1 MIESKTNFI
10 PRNPDFEYTI
20 RTSFSQQSVMDLIGA
35 ELTKV
40 LPGEVE
46 ILMPFRS
53 NLTQQN
59 GFLHAGIVTTIVDSA
74 CGYAALSLMPANSAV
89 LSVEFKVNLLSPA
102 KGERFLARGKVVKP
116 GSTITFCSGEV
127 FSIIG
132 VEQKLVATMTATMIM
147 IKDRSSFQYIK

>member
-10 PRNPDFEYTI
+10 PQNPDFEDNV
-20 RTSFSQQSVMDLIGA
+20 RTSFSQQSVMNLIGA

-46 ILMPFRS
+46 ILMPFR
-53 NLTQQN
+53 NDLTQQN

-74 CGYAALSLMPANSAV
+74 CGYAAFSLMPADSSV
-89 LSVEFKVNLLSPA
+89 LSIEFKVNLLSPA
-102 KGERFLARGKVVKP
+102 KGEMFLARGKVVKP
-116 GSTITFCSGEV
+116 GRTINFCSGEV

-132 VEQKLVATMTATMIM
+132 DEQKLVATMSATMIM
-147 IKDRSSFQYIK
+147 LKDRS